1 MPHDGAWRSYKN
13 LTVGLKNRVQMLNTG
28 TTPKLYF
35 PVNKLQRT
43 YLLISN
49 NLCERVKS
57 VKRPTQIAPSRQL
70 QLLQKKITSI
80 LLISITEL

>member
-1 MPHDGAWRSYKN
+1 
-13 LTVGLKNRVQMLNTG
+13 MLNTG

-35 PVNKLQRT
+35 PVNKLQKT

-57 VKRPTQIAPSRQL
+57 VKRPKQIAPSR
-70 QLLQKKITSI
+70 QKKITSI

>member
-1 MPHDGAWRSYKN
+1 
-13 LTVGLKNRVQMLNTG
+13 MLNTG

-35 PVNKLQRT
+35 PVNKLQKT

-57 VKRPTQIAPSRQL
+57 VKRPKQIAPSRQL